1 MTIRLSPKLRKSVD
15 AWAVAQ
21 PDNPSRSEAIRRLLE
36 VALAAAAAAK
46 GGDMTARAARAEKM
60 AGEQIDRMLQQSDQ
74 PEAVKAKRKKRLT
87 KGPAEFR

>member
-1 MTIRLSPKLRKSVD
+1 MP
-15 AWAVAQ
+15 
-21 PDNPSRSEAIRRLLE
+21 
-36 VALAAAAAAK
+36 
-46 GGDMTARAARAEKM
+46 ARAARAEKM